1 MELQKIV
8 FDKIKKLTNKN
19 FDLKTKIED
28 LNIDSLDLV
37 ELIVE
42 AEDELNIRIEDELL
56 TSIETVSDI
65 LKAIKESQ
73 NNK

>member
-8 FDKIKKLTNKN
+8 FEKIKKLTNKN